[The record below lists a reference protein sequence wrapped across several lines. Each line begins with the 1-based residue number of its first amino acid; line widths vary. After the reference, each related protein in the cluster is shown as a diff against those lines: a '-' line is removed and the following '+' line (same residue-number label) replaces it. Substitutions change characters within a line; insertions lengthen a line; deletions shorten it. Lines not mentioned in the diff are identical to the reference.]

1 MLGTVYTTVFIMLT
15 SYCPFVLSFHYM
27 DTLLL
32 DSTHFLC
39 PKLWNHLLIV
49 HILKLCVCFSL
60 CSYFLHGTY
69 LIGYFLDLVALYSN
83 QSSFYP
89 FSYTFACQIGA
100 SLRGNFCSSISIM
113 TLLYWRS
120 RQIQTYLCSSPLLDV
135 TQTMVRMFSF
145 WLGAKSLI

>member
-1 MLGTVYTTVFIMLT
+1 MFMFSWCLNTIKTPTIVASVHFRLISQSYLFILIFVFWCIAVQILWCPCKYTCMPMSCLLFHSSDMLGTVYTTVFIMLT

-60 CSYFLHGTY
+60 CSYFFAWY
-69 LIGYFLDLVALYSN
+69 LSDRL
-83 QSSFYP
+83 
-89 FSYTFACQIGA
+89 FSW
-100 SLRGNFCSSISIM
+100 SCS
-113 TLLYWRS
+113 T
-120 RQIQTYLCSSPLLDV
+120 V
-135 TQTMVRMFSF
+135 F
-145 WLGAKSLI
+145 